1 MMSGAP
7 RVLATGVILGLL
19 ALDFALP
26 NTSIGRRG
34 SSNTAQHDV
43 VGAVAEIGERLPD
56 LRLVGLDGRELL
68 LSDLQGHRVLLTFE
82 RSVDW

>member
-7 RVLATGVILGLL
+7 RVLASVAIVGLL
-19 ALDFALP
+19 ALDVALP

-34 SSNTAQHDV
+34 SSDEALNDV
-43 VGAVAEIGERLPD
+43 VGHSVEIGQRLPE
-56 LRLVGLDGRELL
+56 LRLMGLDGRELR
-68 LSDLQGHRVLLTFE
+68 LSDLLGHRVLLTFE

>member
-19 ALDFALP
+19 ALDVALP

-34 SSNTAQHDV
+34 SSDEALRDV
-43 VGAVAEIGERLPD
+43 VGHSVEIGERLPE
-56 LRLVGLDGRELL
+56 LRLVSLDGRELR
-68 LSDLQGHRVLLTFE
+68 LSDLLGHRVLLTFE